1 MFQAVQRSAALVA
14 PQKAMAAGN
23 GLVLFV
29 AVHKDDIPV
38 IQMRQVLHTRQ
49 VHGSRPY
56 IGLRERLEDAVQRA
70 PGFTKASHCILQ
82 VQFTTEGL
90 AQFVTETSGADTS
103 FAPRL
108 SKSDETDWKVWH

>member
-38 IQMRQVLHTRQ
+38 IQMRQVLHTRR

-70 PGFTKASHCILQ
+70 PGFTKASLAFCRCSLRQ
-82 VQFTTEGL
+82 KGL
-90 AQFVTETSGADTS
+90 
-103 FAPRL
+103 L
-108 SKSDETDWKVWH
+108 SL